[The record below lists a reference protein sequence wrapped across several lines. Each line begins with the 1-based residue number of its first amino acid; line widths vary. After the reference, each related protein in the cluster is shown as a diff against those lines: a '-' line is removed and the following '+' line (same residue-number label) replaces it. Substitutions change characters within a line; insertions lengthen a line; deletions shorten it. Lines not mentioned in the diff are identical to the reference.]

1 MVAEGRL
8 DKFTLTGIEL
18 FRDGIQ
24 TFMNDSVVIIVHLE
38 YTKQGNKFIY
48 ERGYCNDIGLYQ

>member
-8 DKFTLTGIEL
+8 GKYTLTGIEL

-24 TFMNDSVVIIVHLE
+24 TFMNDSVVTIVHLE
-38 YTKQGNKFIY
+38 YIKQGNKFMY
-48 ERGYCNDIGLYQ
+48 GRGYYNDIGLSQ